1 MRISVKCFSRY
12 IFKVCFLERCAR
24 PAACLCPRSAF
35 GREPGSG
42 RTACAT
48 CEHSETTG
56 PTARCCAVAGAPVRM
71 FYAGSRNG
79 SFLGFNKN
87 FGSRRHPTARFL
99 RFVRNRVGSRL
110 ALTNFSVKTEKIS
123 GKFVGGEFF
132 SYICGVKGTVDSR
145 LFHVPFGGLRVPF
158 GHDEIAANRSQ
169 TQFSEGLTGWGAVH
183 KLLTRQ
189 LSSCL
194 GWGSCPGRFRL
205 VLGCRNR
212 SDCRAQRRI
221 TNEFK

>member
-1 MRISVKCFSRY
+1 
-12 IFKVCFLERCAR
+12 
-24 PAACLCPRSAF
+24 LCPRSAF

-56 PTARCCAVAGAPVRM
+56 PTARCCAVAGAPIRI

-87 FGSRRHPTARFL
+87 FGSRRHPPARFL

-123 GKFVGGEFF
+123 GKFVGGGIFF
-132 SYICGVKGTVDSR
+132 IYLRREGYRRLATLPCSVRWFACSVRTSR
-145 LFHVPFGGLRVPF
+145 
-158 GHDEIAANRSQ
+158 NRGKSV
-169 TQFSEGLTGWGAVH
+169 SD
-183 KLLTRQ
+183 
-189 LSSCL
+189 
-194 GWGSCPGRFRL
+194 P
-205 VLGCRNR
+205 VLGGFDRLG
-212 SDCRAQRRI
+212 SS
-221 TNEFK
+221 T

>member
-1 MRISVKCFSRY
+1 MLFGT
-12 IFKVCFLERCAR
+12 VCGSG
-24 PAACLCPRSAF
+24 SAS

-56 PTARCCAVAGAPVRM
+56 PTARCCAVAGAPIRI

-123 GKFVGGEFF
+123 GKFVGGGIFF
-132 SYICGVKGTVDSR
+132 IYLRREMFVEALIPGVLNGGFYR
-145 LFHVPFGGLRVPF
+145 LF
-158 GHDEIAANRSQ
+158 GHFPSRRKDAARWI
-169 TQFSEGLTGWGAVH
+169 GVH
-183 KLLTRQ
+183 KYLI
-189 LSSCL
+189 SS
-194 GWGSCPGRFRL
+194 
-205 VLGCRNR
+205 
-212 SDCRAQRRI
+212 I
-221 TNEFK
+221 